1 MSQGTPVPSKRR
13 QKGAGSMVIGNY
25 VIGQEVFPDETKDP
39 KWQTYIRRD
48 EDASSMNNTTYGSHK
63 Q

>member
-1 MSQGTPVPSKRR
+1 MGTGTPVPSKRR
-13 QKGAGSMVIGNY
+13 QKGAGSMVIGEW
-25 VIGQEVFPDETKDP
+25 VVGQEVFPDETKDP

-48 EDASSMNNTTYGSHK
+48 EDAGSTTYGDHK

>member
-1 MSQGTPVPSKRR
+1 MAQTPVPSKRR
-13 QKGAGSMVIGNY
+13 QPGPGSMVIGDW
-25 VIGQEVFPDETKDP
+25 VVGQEAFPDETQDP

-48 EDASSMNNTTYGSHK
+48 EDAGSTTYGEHK